1 MKVTVWTLPACVQ
14 CEMTKKQMDKL
25 GIQYEEQSLE
35 ENPLVLE
42 GFKAQ
47 GLLAAPIVTT
57 DTKAWSGF
65 RLDKIQSLARH
76 LKSIG
81 ESNG

>member
-1 MKVTVWTLPACVQ
+1 MKVTVWTKSSCVQ
-14 CEMTKKQMDKL
+14 CEQTKKQLDKL
-25 GIQYEEQSLE
+25 GIAYEEQNLE

-47 GLLAAPIVTT
+47 GLLSAPIVTT

-81 ESNG
+81 EN

>member
-1 MKVTVWTLPACVQ
+1 MKVTVWTKSFCVQ
-14 CEMTKKQMDKL
+14 CEQTKKQFDKL

-35 ENPLVLE
+35 DNPLILE

-65 RLDKIQSLARH
+65 RLDKIQSLDRY
-76 LKSIG
+76 LKSLG
-81 ESNG
+81 EK

>member
-1 MKVTVWTLPACVQ
+1 MRVTVWTLPNCVQ
-14 CEMTKKQMDKL
+14 CEQTKKQMDKL
-25 GIQYEEQSLE
+25 GIKYEVQSLAD
-35 ENPLVLE
+35 NPLVLE
-42 GFKAQ
+42 GFKQQ
-47 GLLAAPIVTT
+47 GLMSAPIVTT

-81 ESNG
+81 EN

>member
-1 MKVTVWTLPACVQ
+1 MKVTVWTKSSCVQ
-14 CEMTKKQMDKL
+14 CEMTKKQMTKL
-25 GIQYEEQSLE
+25 GIVFEEQSLE

-65 RLDKIQSLARH
+65 RLDKIQSLDRYLRSH
-76 LKSIG
+76 G
-81 ESNG
+81 EK

>member
-1 MKVTVWTLPACVQ
+1 MKVTIWTKSMCVQ
-14 CEMTKKQMDKL
+14 CDMTKKQMDKL
-25 GIQYEEQSLE
+25 GIKYEEQSLE

-42 GFKAQ
+42 GFKQQ

-57 DTKAWSGF
+57 DTKSWSGF

-76 LKSIG
+76 LKSLEG
-81 ESNG
+81 N